1 MACRIPGKS
10 RWPLPRQYLCQNSRT
25 FAIHN
30 LVRNTSQVKVI
41 TADDF
46 LNRDRKWKAT
56 GNRIMRGEYN
66 NLAVTVALLK
76 SRVNRFSI
84 YGALIAIFTIILATI
99 FSSHQQFHEITLN
112 SMMMSQ
118 KENMVL
124 WLLDATPFVFAIWG
138 QYSGSLM
145 AYEAG
150 VLVLDQ
156 TNQLRVET
164 STLEH
169 KAQHNTT
176 HDPVTDLPNR
186 ILFYDR
192 LEQAIVS
199 AQRESTK
206 LAILIVEL
214 NNFKDVNNTLGHYN
228 GDRILKKVATRL
240 RNVLRESD
248 TIARQGG
255 DEFSVLLPKI
265 ESEQNALAITGKLIA
280 AMEAPFEIEG
290 LAVGIH
296 LKIGIALYPDHS
308 LDADTLLQ
316 RVNVALH
323 SAKSGQ
329 SNIVVYD
336 PQQDQYSPQRL
347 TLMGELR
354 QAIHTN
360 ELVMYYQPKLD
371 LHGNRIH
378 SVEALVR
385 WRHPKHGFLSPD
397 EFIPLAERTGLIHP
411 LTVWII
417 DEAMRQI
424 KQWHENSYNLSI
436 AINLSA
442 LLLIDQDLPEM
453 IAGKLAHYQIPV
465 KQLRIEI
472 TESAI
477 IADPQRALE
486 VLERISKMGVH
497 ISIDDF
503 GTGYSSLAY
512 LSKLAINE
520 IKIDRSFVMQM
531 INNKREEKIV
541 HATINLAHNL
551 DLSVVAEGV
560 EDQQT
565 LERLRKL
572 GCDSVQG
579 YFICRP
585 APADAFINWL
595 RHSRWLA

>member
-1 MACRIPGKS
+1 MS
-10 RWPLPRQYLCQNSRT
+10 L
-25 FAIHN
+25 
-30 LVRNTSQVKVI
+30 
-41 TADDF
+41 
-46 LNRDRKWKAT
+46 
-56 GNRIMRGEYN
+56 GNQIAQGEYN
-66 NLAVTVALLK
+66 NLAITVALLK
-76 SRVNRFSI
+76 SQVNKFSI
-84 YGALIAIFTIILATI
+84 YGALIAILTILLATL
-99 FSSHQQFHEITLN
+99 FSSQQQFHEITLHT
-112 SMMMSQ
+112 MMMTQ
-118 KENMVL
+118 KENVVL
-124 WLLDATPFVFAIWG
+124 WLLDAMPFVFAIWG
-138 QYSGSLM
+138 QYAGSLM

-150 VLVLDQ
+150 ALVLDQ
-156 TNQLRVET
+156 TNRLRVET

-186 ILFYDR
+186 VLFYDR
-192 LEQAIVS
+192 LEQAVVS
-199 AQRESTK
+199 AQREKTK

-240 RNVLRESD
+240 RNVLRGSD

-265 ESEQNALAITGKLIA
+265 ESQQNALAIADKLSA

-296 LKIGIALYPDHS
+296 LKTGIVLYPEHS

-316 RVNVALH
+316 RANVALH
-323 SAKSGQ
+323 AAKSGQ
-329 SNIVVYD
+329 NNTVIYD
-336 PQQDQYSPQRL
+336 PDQDQYSPQRL

-354 QAIHTN
+354 QALHNN
-360 ELVMYYQPKLD
+360 ELVMYYQPKLQ
-371 LHGNRIH
+371 LSSNEVH
-378 SVEALVR
+378 SVEALIR
-385 WRHPKHGFLSPD
+385 WHHPKHGFLNPD
-397 EFIPLAERTGLIHP
+397 EFIQLAERTGLIHP

-417 DEAMRQI
+417 DTAMQQI
-424 KQWHENSYNLSI
+424 KQWHQNGYHLSV

-442 LLLIDQDLPEM
+442 LLLIDQELPEM

-465 KQLRIEI
+465 ELLRIEI

-477 IADPQRALE
+477 ITDPVRALE
-486 VLERISKMGVH
+486 VLERIHKMGIH

-520 IKIDRSFVMQM
+520 IKIDKSFVLQM
-531 INNKREEKIV
+531 LNNKREEKIV

-551 DLSVVAEGV
+551 GLSVVAEGV

-565 LERLRKL
+565 LDRLREL
-572 GCDSVQG
+572 GCDSIQG
-579 YFICRP
+579 YFICQP
-585 APADAFINWL
+585 APADDFIAWL
-595 RHSRWLA
+595 TQSAWSSSQ